1 MLARRVLFELR
12 ISPRTE
18 ERPVITDKMAK
29 LLIEQVGSELR
40 AHQIYIAIAT
50 YFDRQSLTR
59 WAKLF
64 KDQSVEEA
72 GHATKIMDF
81 LTDNEVAYDLPAL
94 KAAKTRYA
102 SAAAAVQTALD
113 SERAV
118 TRSFGEMA
126 TAAIAA
132 NDHTAHQFLLW
143 FIEEQ
148 VEEERKAQ
156 ALLDLVNSG
165 INLFQAEDLLDRFE

>member
-1 MLARRVLFELR
+1 M
-12 ISPRTE
+12 IS
-18 ERPVITDKMAK
+18 DKLSR
-29 LLIEQVGSELR
+29 LLVEQVGHELR
-40 AHQIYIAIAT
+40 AHQLYLAIST
-50 YFDRQSLTR
+50 YFERQSLSR

-64 KDQSVEEA
+64 HHQAVEEA
-72 GHATKIMDF
+72 GHATKIMTF
-81 LTDNEVAYDLPAL
+81 LTDNDVAFDIPAL
-94 KAAKTRYA
+94 KSASTRYE

-118 TRSFGEMA
+118 SRQFRDMA
-126 TAAIAA
+126 TAALAES
-132 NDHTAHQFLLW
+132 DHTAHQFMHW

-156 ALLDLVNSG
+156 GLLDLVNSG